1 MKDEHIL
8 DILDE
13 KAFAELSADDVQ
25 IIDAHV
31 ARCADCQR
39 QYSAAK
45 ISSVLLRSN
54 AEEIFAPPP
63 FFAARVLA
71 NLREKQTT
79 INPLAAVG
87 RMWKA
92 SKALVAG
99 MTAAVALLVMLTV
112 FAPDI
117 NQVSAAGDADVF
129 NSDSTE
135 MVILDEKIQTK
146 EPTSEQIFQIVYGA
160 DK

>member
-1 MKDEHIL
+1 MKDEHIS

-13 KAFAELSADDVQ
+13 KPFADLSAKDFE

-31 ARCADCQR
+31 FDCADCR
-39 QYSAAK
+39 RRYSAAK
-45 ISSVLLRSN
+45 ISSALLCAN
-54 AEEIFAPPP
+54 ARETFAPPP

-71 NLREKQTT
+71 NLREKQTSV
-79 INPLAAVG
+79 NPLAAVG
-87 RMWKA
+87 RMWNA
-92 SKALVAG
+92 SKALVAA
-99 MTAAVALLVMLTV
+99 MTAAVALLIMLTV

-117 NQVSAAGDADVF
+117 KQVSAASDADAF
-129 NSDSTE
+129 NSYSTE
-135 MVILDEKIQTK
+135 MVILNEKIPTK

>member
-8 DILDE
+8 NIVDE
-13 KAFAELSADDVQ
+13 KAFAELCANDLE

-31 ARCADCQR
+31 AGCADCR
-39 QYSAAK
+39 RHYSAAK
-45 ISSVLLRSN
+45 ISSVLLRTN
-54 AEEIFAPPP
+54 AEETFAPSP

-79 INPLAAVG
+79 VNPLAAVG
-87 RMWKA
+87 RMWNA
-92 SKALVAG
+92 SKAMLAG

-112 FAPDI
+112 FAPDLKQTSI
-117 NQVSAAGDADVF
+117 ADADVF
-129 NSDSTE
+129 NNYSTD

>member
-13 KAFAELSADDVQ
+13 KAFVEMNASDFK

-31 ARCADCQR
+31 SGCADCR
-39 QYSAAK
+39 RHYSAAK
-45 ISSVLLRSN
+45 ISSVLLKKT
-54 AEEIFAPPP
+54 ADETFAAPP

-71 NLREKQTT
+71 NLRAKQTT
-79 INPLAAVG
+79 VNPLAAVG

-99 MTAAVALLVMLTV
+99 MTAAVALLIMLTV

-117 NQVSAAGDADVF
+117 NQVSAAEADVF